1 VWGGLFLKS
10 FPGGNGRRKPRKSYR
25 SLGLTA
31 GVVFGAGFSLIGSAL
46 AGYLIGGYL
55 DRNRS
60 GALFAPAGLVLGL
73 LAGLHRMYA
82 LFRHVAGDK
91 DNPHP

>member
-1 VWGGLFLKS
+1 MRSWPDES
-10 FPGGNGRRKPRKSYR
+10 GRRKPRKRMR

-46 AGYLIGGYL
+46 AGYLIGSYL
-55 DRNRS
+55 DRNRN
-60 GALFAPAGLVLGL
+60 GALFAPAGLLLGL

-82 LFRHVAGDK
+82 LFRHVSGDK
-91 DNPHP
+91 DNGHA